1 MSWNELLQL
10 KSFFSRIRLRVS
22 RDQKKKCVGHG
33 TGHYLKEEKQETEE
47 VGKNV
52 KTHRR

>member
-1 MSWNELLQL
+1 LELTA
-10 KSFFSRIRLRVS
+10 SVEEFFSHIYVCEFS

-33 TGHYLKEEKQETEE
+33 TGYYLKEEKQETEE